1 MKKLIIVLIS
11 ICFVIA
17 PLSASLVPF
26 NDYYFDKDDIFSS
39 PALLLEAEK
48 TVVHFGFDI
57 EAMSAI
63 DYLSYLA
70 NPSSSLAEASD
81 YLYDTL
87 INGDESFWNENYSIF
102 SQMFD
107 FDEMLI
113 TVAGSIITS
122 HCGRNT
128 IGVLFISE

>member
-63 DYLSYLA
+63 DYL
-70 NPSSSLAEASD
+70 
-81 YLYDTL
+81 
-87 INGDESFWNENYSIF
+87 
-102 SQMFD
+102 
-107 FDEMLI
+107 
-113 TVAGSIITS
+113 
-122 HCGRNT
+122 R
-128 IGVLFISE
+128 